1 MDELANKNLH
11 QLTPPEKILEALPV
25 GLIAFDKNF
34 DITFIN
40 DNIYRFGVLEED
52 PAMHHNLNLLS
63 GIFIPSLASI
73 ENDLRTLAGGD
84 FVEKEIRSSIT
95 LTGDEITVLLK
106 ASPIFEGD
114 EFFGGVLLVEDLK
127 TKSASQDTSQSF
139 STSFS
144 PIIKT
149 LSGLVVL
156 CDQAGKVIYFSNSD
170 AVLSTLLEK
179 VHASELNIHN
189 AFSAGLQEEI
199 DSRIHLLSPQKR
211 KETFIYTL
219 ENSGEKIFANVVISQ
234 VNLSVDEPYFY
245 LIAVE
250 NVTSWLS
257 ETGELQKELEELRHY
272 EEITNISTD
281 GVITITPSGEI
292 KFWNKTAE
300 SLFGLS
306 RSQIFGKNFLKVTRL
321 FTEQDFNALLYS
333 ILSGEQ
339 IRREVKYLQNDK
351 EITILLLFSL
361 FERQNEE
368 PEILLLCSDI
378 SSRVSAQ
385 HHIDELSNRLA
396 TVYKILPDAVIRY
409 TTEGKLLEWNPAF
422 ETITGFDAQAGGISL
437 YDFIPETEIIQQM
450 LNSGDNS
457 GNKIQCQIN
466 DSKGKRLTAEFRIF
480 KDIPEESGKDTFSA
494 IVRDK
499 TAQIH
504 FEQELSLMQSV
515 FATSEDGIAIENK
528 GSYILANDAFIELF
542 GFTSFEELS
551 QADYFSIVSPE
562 EKKLFQEY
570 ISSRAAGENE
580 NSRFEFLAI
589 RKDGSRFHVES
600 SVSHFSFQNDD
611 FTVLIIRDISERK
624 RTQQAVKESEERYR
638 SITENL
644 EDFFWTAEKFKGQ
657 LKTTFYSAAVEKMI
671 GYTQTELLMDS
682 KLFLKLIYP
691 DDFAE
696 VKKDL
701 KNFYQNYYKR
711 STELVFRILHKHGNI
726 VWVRNKLTA
735 IRDRKG
741 EIIKMYGLVSDIS
754 SQKKAEE
761 VLQESTDNLTKL
773 NDAKD
778 RFISIISHDL
788 RTPFSSIM
796 GFTDILLNENEMNP
810 AEVRE
815 YVKYIQDSAQSM
827 LTLVNSLLDWTR
839 IQTGRITFEPIRHD
853 LTNIVSKII
862 STVQGVALKK
872 EIEIVNKIEKDIFV
886 FVDEGLIM
894 QVLNNLLSNA
904 LKFTH
909 EGGWIQ
915 ILAEHSE
922 HPRFIKVTVKD
933 NGVGI
938 SEDNLQQLFKLDSK
952 LTTEGTAGEKG
963 TGLGLTLAWEIV
975 NRHGGKIWVESVKGD
990 GSSFHFT
997 LPKASANILLVD
1009 DSNTDR
1015 ILYSKILKNITP
1027 DYEVMLAS
1035 NGREALKIIET
1046 SAPALIITD
1055 HIMPVMN
1062 GLDFVRTLQYADIKG
1077 KPPVIVLSGDLG
1089 KGETLA
1095 YTDLG
1100 IEHVFS
1106 KPVNLSSFKDA
1117 VERSLKKLLK

>member
-1 MDELANKNLH
+1 MDELDNKNLH
-11 QLTPPEKILEALPV
+11 QLTTPEKILDALPV

-52 PAMHHNLNLLS
+52 PAMHHSLNLLS
-63 GIFIPSLASI
+63 GIFISSLTSI
-73 ENDLRTLAGGD
+73 EDDLRTLTQGD
-84 FVEKEIRSSIT
+84 FVEKEIRSSQT

-106 ASPIFEGD
+106 AAPIFEGA
-114 EFFGGVLLVEDLK
+114 EFLGGVLLVEDLK
-127 TKSASQDTSQSF
+127 TKAAAPESHQSF
-139 STSFS
+139 SHGLT
-144 PIIKT
+144 PIVKS
-149 LSGLVVL
+149 LAGLVVL
-156 CDQAGKVIYFSNSD
+156 CDTSGKVIYFSNAD
-170 AVLSTLLEK
+170 PLLAPLCNKEQN
-179 VHASELNIHN
+179 AELNIHSTFEDN
-189 AFSAGLQEEI
+189 FQAEI
-199 DSRIHLLSPQKR
+199 EARIHLLGPQKHT
-211 KETFIYTL
+211 ESFIYTQ
-219 ENSGEKIFANVVISQ
+219 EMPGEKIFVQAALSLIS
-234 VNLSVDEPYFY
+234 LSSDEPNLY
-245 LIAVE
+245 LIAVN
-250 NVTSWLS
+250 NVSNWLK

-272 EEITNISTD
+272 EEITNVSTD
-281 GVITITPSGEI
+281 GVITVTASGDI
-292 KFWNKTAE
+292 RFWNKTAE
-300 SLFGLS
+300 QLFGLT
-306 RSQIFGKNFLKVTRL
+306 RSQMFGKNFFKVTRL
-321 FTEQDFNALLYS
+321 FPQEEFNA
-333 ILSGEQ
+333 ILSNLSEGEH
-339 IRREVKYLQNDK
+339 IRKTVKYLHNDS
-351 EITILLLFSL
+351 EITILLLFSM
-361 FERQNEE
+361 FSRESEE
-368 PEILLLCSDI
+368 GEILILCSDI
-378 SSRVSAQ
+378 SSRVTAEK
-385 HHIDELSNRLA
+385 HIEELSARI
-396 TVYKILPDAVIRY
+396 TKVYKVLPDSVIRFSS
-409 TTEGKLLEWNPAF
+409 EGKLLEWNPAF
-422 ETITGFDAQAGGISL
+422 EQMTGFTGQTGGISI
-437 YDFIPETEIIQQM
+437 YDFIPDTDVIRKLLSPAGE
-450 LNSGDNS
+450 SGYKTQCTITGSS
-457 GNKIQCQIN
+457 GK
-466 DSKGKRLTAEFRIF
+466 KLTAEFSVF
-480 KDIPEESGKDTFSA
+480 EDLPDDSGKNTFSA
-494 IVRDK
+494 VIKDL
-499 TAQIH
+499 TAQLH

-515 FATSEDGIAIENK
+515 FASSEDGIAIESN
-528 GSYILANDAFIELF
+528 GAYILANDAFIEMF
-542 GFTSFEELS
+542 GFSSFEELS
-551 QADYFSIVSPE
+551 QSDYFAIVSPE
-562 EKKLFQEY
+562 EKNLFKEY
-570 ISSRAAGENE
+570 IRSRGAGENE

-589 RKDGSRFHVES
+589 RKDGSRFNVES
-600 SVSHFSFQNDD
+600 SVSHFSFQDD
-611 FTVLIIRDISERK
+611 EFTVLLIRDITERK

-671 GYTQTELLMDS
+671 GYSQTDLLTDS

-696 VKKDL
+696 VKRDL

-711 STELVFRILHKHGNI
+711 STELVFRMLHKQGNI

-735 IRDRKG
+735 VRDRKG

-754 SQKKAEE
+754 SQKKAEQ

-773 NDAKD
+773 NEAKD

-796 GFTDILLNENEMNP
+796 GFTDILLNDNEMTP
-810 AEVRE
+810 GEVRE

-827 LTLVNSLLDWTR
+827 LTLVNSLLDWTKL
-839 IQTGRITFEPIRHD
+839 QTGRITFEPVRHD
-853 LTNIVSKII
+853 LTDIVNKII
-862 STVQGVALKK
+862 NTVQGVAMTKD
-872 EIEIVNKIEKDIFV
+872 IEIVNKIEKDIFV

-904 LKFTH
+904 LKFTKS
-909 EGGWIQ
+909 GGWIQ

-922 HPRFIKVTVKD
+922 HPRFLKVTVKD

-938 SEDNLQQLFKLDSK
+938 SEDNLNQLFRLDSK

-975 NRHGGKIWVESVKGD
+975 NRHGGKIWVESQMGE

-1027 DYEVMLAS
+1027 DYEVLLAS
-1035 NGREALKIIET
+1035 NGREALQLIES
-1046 SAPALIITD
+1046 SAPALVITD

-1062 GLDFVRTLQYADIKG
+1062 GLDFVRTLQYSNIKG
-1077 KPPVIVLSGDLG
+1077 KPQVIVLSGDLG

-1106 KPVNLSSFKDA
+1106 KPVNLASFKEA
-1117 VERSLKKLLK
+1117 VEKSLKKLLK